1 MAKKDGRSLR
11 SKAKE
16 KLIEQAVKRRIR
28 RHSDQQAEAGD
39 VAVPKVAAQG
49 EAFESLCDFRRFPGY
64 QEVLLQ
70 KSAADKLGLE
80 NPFYKLHDGVAAE
93 TSVVEGKN
101 CFNFSSYNYLG
112 LNGDPRVQEAAKQ
125 AIDRYGVSPSASRL
139 VSGERPIQQELER
152 ALAELH
158 EADDA
163 VVFVSGHGTN
173 VNTIGH
179 LFGPKDLV
187 VHDALIHNSVLQG
200 IQLSRAFRLSFP
212 HNDWDALDALLRR
225 RRRDFQR
232 VLIVLEGLYSMD
244 GDYPDLPRFIEIK
257 QRHNALLM
265 VDEAHSIGVLGKTG
279 KGIAE
284 HFDVEPRQVDIWM
297 GTLSKTFSSCGGYI
311 AGNTALVEILKSGAS
326 GFVYSVGLAP
336 VLAAAALESLRI
348 MLQEPER
355 VDKLRRNGQLFDEL
369 VRAKGI
375 DTGLNCKLAIIP
387 VITGGSIKATRLSNL
402 LFERG
407 INVQPIIYPAVEEKL
422 ARLRFFICSTHS
434 EQQLRQT
441 ADHLEAALKA
451 VG

>member
-1 MAKKDGRSLR
+1 MKDSGGLR
-11 SKAKE
+11 NKVKE
-16 KLIEQAVKRRIR
+16 KLIEQAVKRRVS
-28 RHSDQQAEAGD
+28 RHASQHGTDD
-39 VAVPKVAAQG
+39 VAVPKVAG
-49 EAFESLCDFRRFPGY
+49 SPSPNVCDFRQFSGY

-70 KSAADKLGLE
+70 KAAAEKLNLE
-80 NPFYKLHDGVAAE
+80 NPFYRSHDGLAAD
-93 TSVVEGKN
+93 TSVVDGKS

-112 LNGDPRVQEAAKQ
+112 LNGDPRVQQAAKD

-139 VSGERPIQQELER
+139 VSGERPIQRELEQ

-158 EADDA
+158 GVEDA
-163 VVFVSGHGTN
+163 VTFVSGHGTN

-187 VHDALIHNSVLQG
+187 LHDALIHNSVLQG
-200 IQLSRAFRLSFP
+200 IQLSKAFRLSFP
-212 HNDWDALDALLRR
+212 HNDWAALDTLLRQR
-225 RRRDFQR
+225 RKDFQR

-265 VDEAHSIGVLGKTG
+265 VDEAHSIGVMGKTG
-279 KGIAE
+279 RGIAE
-284 HFDVEPRQVDIWM
+284 YFAIDPRQVDIWM
-297 GTLSKTFSSCGGYI
+297 GTLSKTLSSCGGYI
-311 AGNTALVEILKSGAS
+311 AGSAPLVEILKSGAS

-348 MLQEPER
+348 MLAEPER
-355 VDKLRRNGQLFDEL
+355 VEKLRHNGQVFDEL
-369 VRAKGI
+369 ARAKGI
-375 DTGLNCKLAIIP
+375 DTGLNRRLAIIP
-387 VITGGSIKATRLSNL
+387 VITGGSIKATRLSNE

-434 EQQLRQT
+434 DQQLRQT
-441 ADHLEAALKA
+441 VDHLDAALKTL
-451 VG
+451 G